1 MHGFVLELLR
11 FSITS
16 CSRIRLVRRQCGW
29 WWRWR
34 RGGRDVRTFPEL
46 LATTKWVSVIACI
59 PTLSTCQKLLVH
71 FCGLF
76 LSRLEDDGSS
86 RRTRLLRLCS
96 YLQHKYKHMC
106 RQERASIR
114 QKKYRYA
121 FRKALLHAASNN
133 PDSAGQLIQELR
145 GASRRWSRYFH
156 KCPIIKFLKLVIQ
169 FTWLGYFHSLST
181 AASRLI
187 SFEIWL
193 LLIYWFSFYL
203 INLKHVKHKC

>member
-1 MHGFVLELLR
+1 MMMMK
-11 FSITS
+11 
-16 CSRIRLVRRQCGW
+16 RRQRHSYRSRAHGDHKPGQYHST
-29 WWRWR
+29 RPY
-34 RGGRDVRTFPEL
+34 VINL
-46 LATTKWVSVIACI
+46 LEAAH
-59 PTLSTCQKLLVH
+59 QD
-71 FCGLF
+71 FCGLSF
-76 LSRLEDDGSS
+76 VWGRLEDDDGSS

-133 PDSAGQLIQELR
+133 PDSAGQLIQELH

-156 KCPIIKFLKLVIQ
+156 TCSISAFAKLIFQ
-169 FTWLGYFHSLST
+169 FTWSDYFHPLST
-181 AASRLI
+181 AASRLS

-193 LLIYWFSFYL
+193 LLI
-203 INLKHVKHKC
+203 